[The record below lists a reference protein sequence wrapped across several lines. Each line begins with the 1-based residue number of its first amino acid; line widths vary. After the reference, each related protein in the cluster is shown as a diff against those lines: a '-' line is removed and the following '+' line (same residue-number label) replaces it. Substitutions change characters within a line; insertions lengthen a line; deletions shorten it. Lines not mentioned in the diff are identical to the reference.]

1 MRWWEWETFFS
12 ARIQTTLAPQ
22 SNSNK
27 IMSVFNEWISATC
40 EPRRPGSRP
49 GMWIGMRTSWYEEW
63 KRSKAEDKVK
73 AETIIGTSL
82 VKTQRIMKKVLI
94 IIDIDRM

>member
-1 MRWWEWETFFS
+1 
-12 ARIQTTLAPQ
+12 
-22 SNSNK
+22 
-27 IMSVFNEWISATC
+27 MSGFRLPVDHGGQVVGQ
-40 EPRRPGSRP
+40 R
-49 GMWIGMRTSWYEEW
+49 MWIGMRTSWYEEW